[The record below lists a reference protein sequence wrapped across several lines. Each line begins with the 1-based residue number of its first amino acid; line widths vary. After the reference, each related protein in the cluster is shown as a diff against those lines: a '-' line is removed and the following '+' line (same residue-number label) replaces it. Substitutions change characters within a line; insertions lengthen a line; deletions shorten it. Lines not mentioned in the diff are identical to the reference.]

1 MYQHDN
7 RVVMTL
13 DAGGTNFVF
22 SAMQAN
28 TEIVEP
34 LTLPSNADKLD
45 KCLHTLE
52 VGFSAVLQQ
61 LQEKP
66 VAISFAFPGP
76 ADYKNGIILDLPNLP
91 AFRGGVA
98 LGPFLQ
104 AKFNVPVFINN
115 DGDLFAYGECIAGAL
130 PEMNAL
136 LEAAGSTR
144 RYHNL
149 LGFTLGTGF
158 GCGIARNNEL
168 YLGDNGAAG
177 EIWLLRHKNKRDV
190 LLEEGVAVRAI
201 QRVYREASGDE
212 RDLTPK
218 DIFDI
223 AEGIAEGNAEAA
235 KKSFAEF
242 GEIAGEG
249 LALVSTVLD
258 GLVVIGGGIASARK
272 YFMPA
277 LMKELNGTINLI
289 DGTPKPRL
297 EMTAYNLEDDE
308 DRAAFL
314 SGTTTR
320 LNIPG
325 TDKFVEFDPVK
336 RLGVVFSKLGASRAI
351 ALGAYSFALNELDK
365 RSNDINH

>member
-1 MYQHDN
+1 MYQHDK

-28 TEIVEP
+28 VEIVDP
-34 LTLPSNADKLD
+34 LTLPSHADQLD
-45 KCLHTLE
+45 QCLETLE
-52 VGFSAVLQQ
+52 AGFSTILHR

-76 ADYKNGIILDLPNLP
+76 ADYKSGIIMDLPNLP
-91 AFRGGVA
+91 AFRGGIA
-98 LGPFLQ
+98 LGPFLE
-104 AKFNVPVFINN
+104 AKFGLPVFINN

-130 PEMNAL
+130 PETNAM
-136 LEAAGSTR
+136 LEAAGSPK

-158 GCGIARNNEL
+158 GCGIAFKNQL

-190 LLEEGVAVRAI
+190 LLEEGVAIRAI
-201 QRVYREASGDE
+201 QRVYREKSDDMRE
-212 RDLTPK
+212 LSPK

-223 AEGIAEGNAEAA
+223 AEGIAEGNTDAA
-235 KKSFAEF
+235 KASFAEF

-249 LALVSTVLD
+249 IALVSTVLD
-258 GLVVIGGGIASARK
+258 GLVVIGGGIASAKK

-277 LMKELNGTINLI
+277 LMKELNGSINLI

-297 EMTAYNLEDDE
+297 EMTAYNLDDE
-308 DRAAFL
+308 TDRAAFL
-314 SGTTTR
+314 QGTVTK
-320 LNIPG
+320 IKVPG
-325 TDKFVEFDPVK
+325 TDKLVDYDPVK

-351 ALGAYSFALNELDK
+351 ALGAYSFALNELD
-365 RSNDINH
+365 RAL

>member
-1 MYQHDN
+1 MYKHDN

-28 TEIVEP
+28 VEIVEP
-34 LTLPSNADKLD
+34 LVLPSNADNLEN
-45 KCLHTLE
+45 CLQTLE
-52 VGFSAVLQQ
+52 TGFSTIQQ
-61 LQEKP
+61 RLKEP
-66 VAISFAFPGP
+66 AVAISFAFPGP
-76 ADYKNGIILDLPNLP
+76 ADYTNGIIMDLPNLP
-91 AFRGGVA
+91 AFKGGVA

-104 AKFNVPVFINN
+104 AKFGLPVFINN

-130 PEMNAL
+130 PETNAML
-136 LEAAGSTR
+136 AAAGSPK
-144 RYHNL
+144 RYRNL

-190 LLEEGVAVRAI
+190 LLEEGVSIRAI
-201 QRVYREASGDE
+201 QRVYWELSGDN
-212 RDLTPK
+212 RTLTPK

-223 AEGIAEGNAEAA
+223 AEGAAEGSTVAA
-235 KKSFAEF
+235 RKAFAEF
-242 GEIAGEG
+242 GEMAGEG
-249 LALVSTVLD
+249 IALVSTVLD
-258 GLVVIGGGIASARK
+258 GLVVIGGGIASAKK

-277 LMKELNGTINLI
+277 LMAELNGTINLV

-297 EMTAYNLEDDE
+297 ELNAFNLDDPN
-308 DRAAFL
+308 DQAAFL
-314 SGTTTR
+314 RGTVSK
-320 LNIPG
+320 IKVPG
-325 TDKFVEFDPVK
+325 TDKLVDYDPVK
-336 RLGVVFSKLGASRAI
+336 RLGVVLSKLGASKAI

-365 RSNDINH
+365 Q